1 MPEIKEVIIA
11 RAKRFFKETI
21 VKSHIEG
28 GLQRASKL
36 SEYNIHP
43 FLFKYLANFLEGND
57 NPESIAKALIY
68 PRILGTSITTSF
80 GMKTQ
85 QMISEIFT
93 GMGSLVPGI
102 DIEFIDAIDNRKK
115 YCQLKSGPNTINKD
129 DIKTIVDHFKGAKN
143 LARTNSLDLRQDD
156 LVVGILYGNRS
167 DLNSHYLK
175 IDEEYP
181 IIIGSEFW
189 YRLTGKQ
196 NFYSQLIEAI
206 GEVAVEV
213 NGKDQI
219 EAAIK
224 SLALEI
230 ANSGL

>member
-1 MPEIKEVIIA
+1 MPEINEVIIA

-28 GLQRASKL
+28 GLNRASKL

-102 DIEFIDAIDNRKK
+102 DIEFIDAIDKRKK

-143 LARTNSLDLRQDD
+143 LARTNSLDLRRDD
-156 LVVGILYGNRS
+156 LVVGILYGTKS

-181 IIIGSEFW
+181 IIIGSDFW
-189 YRLTGKQ
+189 HRLTGKQ

-213 NGKDQI
+213 NGKVQI